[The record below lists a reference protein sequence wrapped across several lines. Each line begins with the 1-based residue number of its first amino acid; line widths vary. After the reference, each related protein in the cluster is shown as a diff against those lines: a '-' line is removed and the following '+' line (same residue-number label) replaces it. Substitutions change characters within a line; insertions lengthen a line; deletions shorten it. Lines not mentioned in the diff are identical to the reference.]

1 MRELGNYMHNK
12 MINQK
17 AWMNYFE
24 GCLNDWVR
32 NCTHN
37 TFWVLQLT
45 FTTTCWSRKTY
56 ATSD

>member
-1 MRELGNYMHNK
+1 MKELGNYMHNK

-37 TFWVLQLT
+37 TFWVL
-45 FTTTCWSRKTY
+45 
-56 ATSD
+56 